1 MPDKNV
7 ETWDRYYASLQ
18 DAYLFPNEY
27 VVRSFL
33 GKYPGLTMD
42 RDYRGKKVCDIRCGD
57 ARNLT
62 ALHKIG
68 FDLHATEIS
77 DDIVRI
83 TKSKLAALSDRIS
96 ADIRTGTNMSLPF
109 DDGYFDYLLS
119 WNACYY
125 MQDDRSNIRDHIAEY
140 ARVAK
145 PGAWLV
151 ASVPAPGCFSLIGA
165 EPLGSDLIRIRTDS
179 KWDMLNGTIYHQFK
193 SWDDIESRFG
203 THFGNFQKCM
213 IKDDCYGLPLE
224 YFVFVC
230 QKIVTGDRQ

>member
-1 MPDKNV
+1 MRPSRTPICSQTSTLSAVSLGN
-7 ETWDRYYASLQ
+7 TPASPWT
-18 DAYLFPNEY
+18 ATIAA
-27 VVRSFL
+27 R
-33 GKYPGLTMD
+33 
-42 RDYRGKKVCDIRCGD
+42 RC
-57 ARNLT
+57 ATLAAVT
-62 ALHKIG
+62 AG
-68 FDLHATEIS
+68 TY
-77 DDIVRI
+77 DIVRI

-193 SWDDIESRFG
+193 SWNDIESRFG